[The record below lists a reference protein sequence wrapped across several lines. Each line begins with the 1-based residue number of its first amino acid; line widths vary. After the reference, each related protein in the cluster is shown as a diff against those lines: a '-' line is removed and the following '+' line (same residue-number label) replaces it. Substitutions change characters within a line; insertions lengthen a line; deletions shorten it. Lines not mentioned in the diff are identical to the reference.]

1 MRVEHEL
8 CDDFLLMLIDK
19 VIEIEGLCAAKQLR
33 SMERVSRVFAHAARS
48 HPDNQ
53 IPPPVSVYVPI

>member
-1 MRVEHEL
+1 MTVEHEL

-33 SMERVSRVFAHAARS
+33 SMARVSRVFARAARS